1 MPRKVMGM
9 TEGRATDEGRKDRY
23 LILAVVLAGVFM
35 SVLDAVVVTIA
46 LPDITSFFR
55 VGVGESQWVVTAYP
69 VVETAFIIIFGK
81 VADRTGKAKMFTAGL
96 ALFTVSSLMCGI
108 AGSLELLILFRV
120 MQGLGAAMLF
130 CIAAAILFQV
140 FRHEDRGKVMG
151 LLGSAVAVAM
161 LAGPAIGGFIVAGVG
176 WQYIFWINVPVGVF
190 AVVLALRTLKL
201 NDKVVERLRMD
212 YPGSG
217 LWIAAIV
224 TLMLTLGEIASA
236 GEVTAVAVAF
246 MAIFAVSLAGF
257 TIWEKRTANPLLD
270 VSVFRVRAFTF
281 AGLSMAMFFISS
293 NIVSVIGPFYYEG
306 VLGYGPETVGL
317 IFMILPAVMMFG
329 SPITGRMYDRTH
341 SRHYSPAGQ
350 LIRAGSLFLLAL
362 GFFWRDL
369 TVMLLAFAVMGLGSA
384 LFKSVNDTEVMIT
397 LPKEKAGVASS
408 VSATFRNLSIPVG
421 TSLGTMLLVFQMGK
435 VDLTGTLSSS
445 VASNLSMAATVS
457 VLVAGFLSMAGA
469 LISYSGNLP
478 DRKQNDLDIG
488 EDGIK

>member
-1 MPRKVMGM
+1 MP
-9 TEGRATDEGRKDRY
+9 AAPHIDEGRKDRY
-23 LILAVVLAGVFM
+23 LILVVVLAGVFM
-35 SVLDAVVVTIA
+35 SVLDGVVVTIA

-81 VADRTGKAKMFTAGL
+81 VADRTGKASMFIAGL
-96 ALFTVSSLMCGI
+96 TLFTVSSLLCGI
-108 AGSLELLILFRV
+108 AGSLELLILFRIV
-120 MQGLGAAMLF
+120 QGLGAAMLF
-130 CIAAAILFQV
+130 CIAAAIVFQV

-190 AVVLALRTLKL
+190 AVLLALRTLKL
-201 NDKVVERLRMD
+201 HEKLVERLRMD
-212 YPGSG
+212 YVGSG

-236 GEVTAVAVAF
+236 GDVTVLATIF
-246 MAIFAVSLAGF
+246 MTIFAVSLAGF
-257 TIWEKRTANPLLD
+257 TIWEKRTADPLLD

-317 IFMILPAVMMFG
+317 IFMVLPAVMMFG

-362 GFFWRDL
+362 GFFWQDL
-369 TVMLLAFAVMGLGSA
+369 TVMLLAFAVMGVGSA

-397 LPKEKAGVASS
+397 LPKEKAAVASS

-421 TSLGTMLLVFQMGK
+421 TSLGTTLLVFQMGK
-435 VDLTGTLSSS
+435 VDLTGALDVQ
-445 VASNLSMAATVS
+445 VASSLATAATIS
-457 VLVAGFLSMAGA
+457 VLFAGSVSLAGA
-469 LISYSGNLP
+469 ALSYLGNRRGDAIP
-478 DRKQNDLDIG
+478 D
-488 EDGIK
+488 E